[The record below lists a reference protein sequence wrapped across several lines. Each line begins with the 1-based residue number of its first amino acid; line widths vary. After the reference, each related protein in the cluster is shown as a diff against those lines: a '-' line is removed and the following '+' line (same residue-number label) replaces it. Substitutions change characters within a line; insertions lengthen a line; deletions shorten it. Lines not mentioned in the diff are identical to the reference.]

1 MKKFLSMVLALVM
14 TMSLAAVSAGATEY
28 KDLTD
33 RDEIQYEE
41 AVAVLNRIGIITGYD
56 DGSFR
61 PETELTRGAAAKIIV
76 SLMIGPEAASNLPNS
91 SSPYPDV
98 PAGHTFAG
106 VISYCKTAGYISG
119 YGDGTFKPA
128 NSLTG
133 FAFAKMLLGALGY
146 KSELEGF
153 TGSGWTMNVARIGN
167 AAGLFNRLSFQ
178 GADAVTR
185 EEACQLALNTLKAT
199 LVEYTGGFNIT
210 AGDAS
215 ISGAQTRTYVTSN
228 QEYAKHISNKKSG
241 NSGNATDNHW
251 TVEFGE
257 EHFKDLRMNEER
269 TNVDAYGRPS
279 NVWSYKLVTIGTFPV
294 APNFTYTTQA
304 AHNVEVVSDGS
315 KVRALGLSGYEVDDE
330 ATALYVN
337 GELIEN
343 AFDGAKEKVATI
355 SDYTDN
361 GTLVELYVDD
371 EDADLISH
379 VVVIK
384 TQMMSVKRVAGDY
397 VALDRVSPT
406 NKSAVPNSGYNQA
419 PIHVEVEDVE
429 EENAYYSLL
438 SDLKAG
444 DLVAVVPVDADHDG
458 DGFEVGKAYVPE
470 EVSGQLTRVS
480 TYGNTESER
489 QAIDVTVGGTAYKVA
504 LWNKDLAGIKADDI
518 KVTRENVKLYLDEY
532 GYALRAKGVG
542 DTTDFMIIKGY
553 YDGLV
558 NNKITHFVDGWDV
571 KGNEISLNIGTNKT
585 VYDRYFRDMKPG
597 DLVKY
602 TNEGAVGSADWTLL
616 DGSAADVYDI
626 DTTGTGHADGL
637 KASNVRVKLSGLTDR
652 KYITEGIKFIYVTF
666 DEDGDVESVEV
677 RDRVQT
683 VEKSALDFKAAA
695 ANSNPAEACLNSDG
709 EVEAIVVKQ
718 ESNDAISSNLLYIR
732 NFEGVDGIDENG
744 SRIYQYTVAMMTA
757 DGLEEN
763 VKIWSDKS
771 LRQGDFASYALKTKE
786 GYEPFYSLKQHTAT
800 QKTTSVNTAT
810 VFDIVNADKSLVK
823 LTGYGTTPTDI
834 SNNWSA
840 DLGVGDE
847 SNVVDMS
854 RAKWLDLRYR
864 GGVDSVS
871 DLKEMITDE
880 NRYATLKMIY
890 NDNVNSDGFRM
901 VSLVI
906 ITGSQLG
913 QPNAPAENLNTD
925 AGWKLYLGDQLVT
938 DSDSYAAPVD
948 ITLDQTEQQ
957 QNFRVEANSP
967 YATVTSDTGVV
978 DQLAFIGAHTWTV
991 TAQDGS
997 TTNTFTVNV
1006 ADRPLSTQ
1014 YRWVVAS
1021 IAPIANMTGNSN
1033 SVNFVVMA
1041 QHQVSNDSGATWNKV
1056 DDRYLTATEIEDL
1069 LDIQTDGTK
1078 LTITPAGQAAVDY
1091 APTQDAQIRPAKGNL
1106 IPADLADCDAAQQA
1120 LWNAD
1125 AGYVTF
1131 RFVDKAD
1138 DTLPAIS
1145 AANGVTAGG
1154 TNVTITVGG
1163 LLGTNGSAL
1172 PATQVEIG

>member
-1 MKKFLSMVLALVM
+1 MKKFLSLVLALIM
-14 TMSLAAVSAGATEY
+14 TMSLVTIGASAAEY
-28 KDLTD
+28 KDFTD
-33 RDEIQYEE
+33 KDEITYAE
-41 AVAVLNRIGIITGYD
+41 AVAVLNRLGIITGYSEGD
-56 DGSFR
+56 FR
-61 PETELTRGAAAKIIV
+61 PEGELTRGAAAKIIA
-76 SLMIGPEAASNLPNS
+76 SLLIGPEAANNLTPTTA
-91 SSPYPDV
+91 PFKDV
-98 PAGHTFAG
+98 PLDHTFAG
-106 VISYCKTAGYISG
+106 PIAYCSTLKIINGYS
-119 YGDGTFKPA
+119 DGSFQPGGT
-128 NSLTG
+128 LTG
-133 FAFAKMLLGALGY
+133 YAFSKMLLGALGY
-146 KSELEGF
+146 DGNVEGF
-153 TGSGWTMNVARIGN
+153 VGSGWNMNVMRLGGD
-167 AAGLFNRLSFQ
+167 AGLFDSISFKGNEPVNREQ
-178 GADAVTR
+178 AA
-185 EEACQLALNTLKAT
+185 QLALNTLKAT
-199 LVEYTGGFNIT
+199 LVEYTGGFDIT

-215 ISGAQTRTYVTSN
+215 ISGAKTRTYVTSN

-241 NSGNATDNHW
+241 NSGNANDNHW

-269 TNVDAYGRPS
+269 SNVDDFGRPS
-279 NVWSYKLVTIGTFPV
+279 NVWSYKLVTIGTFAV
-294 APNFTYTTQA
+294 EPNFTYTTQA
-304 AHNVEVVSDGS
+304 AHNVETVSDGS
-315 KVRALGLSGYEVDDE
+315 KVRALNLTGYEVDSTD
-330 ATALYVN
+330 TVLYVN
-337 GELIEN
+337 GELVEN
-343 AFDGAKEKVATI
+343 AFAGDKEKVSTI
-355 SDYTDN
+355 ADYTDN

-397 VALDRVSPT
+397 VALDRVSPD

-438 SDLKAG
+438 SGLKAG
-444 DLVAVVPVDADHDG
+444 SLVAVVPVDADHDG

-480 TYGNTESER
+480 TYGNTEGER
-489 QAIDVTVGGTAYKVA
+489 QAVDVTVGGTAYKVS
-504 LWNKDLAGIKADDI
+504 LWNKDLTGIKADDI
-518 KVTRENVKLYLDEY
+518 KVTREDVKLYLDEY
-532 GYALRAKGVG
+532 GNAMRAKGVG

-585 VYDRYFRDMKPG
+585 VYDGYFRDMKPG

-602 TNEGAVGSADWTLL
+602 TNEGAVGSADWVLM
-616 DGSAADVYDI
+616 DGSSADVYDI
-626 DTTGTGHADGL
+626 DTTNAGHADGL

-683 VEKSALDFKAAA
+683 VEKTALDFKASA

-709 EVEAIVVKQ
+709 EIEAIVVKQ

-732 NFEGVDGIDENG
+732 NFEGVDGIDEDGN
-744 SRIYQYTVAMMTA
+744 RIYQYTVAMMTP

-810 VFDIVNADKSLVK
+810 VFSIVNADKSLVK
-823 LTGYGTTPTDI
+823 LTNYGTTPTDI

-864 GGVDSVS
+864 GGVDSVG
-871 DLKEMITDE
+871 DLKDMITDE
-880 NRYATLKMIY
+880 NRYANIKMIY
-890 NDNVNSDGFRM
+890 NDNVDSDGFRM

-913 QPNAPAENLNTD
+913 QPNAPADNLNTD
-925 AGWKLYLGDQLVT
+925 AGWKLYLGDELVT

-948 ITLDQTEQQ
+948 ITLNQTEQQ

-967 YATVTSDTGVV
+967 YAAVTSATGAV

-991 TAQDGS
+991 TAQDG
-997 TTNTFTVNV
+997 TTTSTFTVNV

-1021 IAPIANMTGNSN
+1021 IAPIANLSGNSN

-1041 QHQVSNDSGATWNKV
+1041 QHQVSNDNGTTWSRV
-1056 DDRYLTATEIEDL
+1056 ADRYLTATEIEEF
-1069 LDIQTDGTK
+1069 LDIRTSGTK
-1078 LTITPAGQAAVDY
+1078 LTITPAGQSAVDY
-1091 APTQDAQIRPAKGNL
+1091 APTQDAQIREAKGNL
-1106 IPADLADCDAAQQA
+1106 IPADLADCTEAQAA

-1131 RFVDKAD
+1131 RFVDKND
-1138 DTLPAIS
+1138 NTLPAIS
-1145 AANGVTAGG
+1145 AANGVAVGG
-1154 TNVTITVGG
+1154 TNVSITVGG

>member
-1 MKKFLSMVLALVM
+1 M
-14 TMSLAAVSAGATEY
+14 
-28 KDLTD
+28 
-33 RDEIQYEE
+33 
-41 AVAVLNRIGIITGYD
+41 
-56 DGSFR
+56 
-61 PETELTRGAAAKIIV
+61 
-76 SLMIGPEAASNLPNS
+76 
-91 SSPYPDV
+91 
-98 PAGHTFAG
+98 
-106 VISYCKTAGYISG
+106 
-119 YGDGTFKPA
+119 
-128 NSLTG
+128 
-133 FAFAKMLLGALGY
+133 
-146 KSELEGF
+146 
-153 TGSGWTMNVARIGN
+153 
-167 AAGLFNRLSFQ
+167 
-178 GADAVTR
+178 
-185 EEACQLALNTLKAT
+185 
-199 LVEYTGGFNIT
+199 
-210 AGDAS
+210 
-215 ISGAQTRTYVTSN
+215 
-228 QEYAKHISNKKSG
+228 
-241 NSGNATDNHW
+241 
-251 TVEFGE
+251 
-257 EHFKDLRMNEER
+257 
-269 TNVDAYGRPS
+269 
-279 NVWSYKLVTIGTFPV
+279 
-294 APNFTYTTQA
+294 
-304 AHNVEVVSDGS
+304 
-315 KVRALGLSGYEVDDE
+315 
-330 ATALYVN
+330 
-337 GELIEN
+337 
-343 AFDGAKEKVATI
+343 
-355 SDYTDN
+355 
-361 GTLVELYVDD
+361 
-371 EDADLISH
+371 
-379 VVVIK
+379 
-384 TQMMSVKRVAGDY
+384 
-397 VALDRVSPT
+397 
-406 NKSAVPNSGYNQA
+406 
-419 PIHVEVEDVE
+419 
-429 EENAYYSLL
+429 
-438 SDLKAG
+438 
-444 DLVAVVPVDADHDG
+444 
-458 DGFEVGKAYVPE
+458 
-470 EVSGQLTRVS
+470 
-480 TYGNTESER
+480 
-489 QAIDVTVGGTAYKVA
+489 
-504 LWNKDLAGIKADDI
+504 
-518 KVTRENVKLYLDEY
+518 
-532 GYALRAKGVG
+532 
-542 DTTDFMIIKGY
+542 
-553 YDGLV
+553 
-558 NNKITHFVDGWDV
+558 
-571 KGNEISLNIGTNKT
+571 
-585 VYDRYFRDMKPG
+585 
-597 DLVKY
+597 
-602 TNEGAVGSADWTLL
+602 
-616 DGSAADVYDI
+616 
-626 DTTGTGHADGL
+626 
-637 KASNVRVKLSGLTDR
+637 
-652 KYITEGIKFIYVTF
+652 
-666 DEDGDVESVEV
+666 ESVEV

-1145 AANGVTAGG
+1145 AANGVTVGG